1 MNHINRRKFIQS
13 STLASMGLFFNAKA
27 FSSQFP
33 TVRVPLGKRN
43 FNSPIIEATI
53 ERMKTRIKDTELA
66 WLFENCFPNTLDTTV
81 EFKMKGDR
89 PDTFVITGDIHAMWL
104 RDSTAQV
111 TPYLSLIKE
120 DEKLKQLIAGVINRQ
135 SECILI
141 DPYANAFNDGAGKSE
156 WLSDHTDMKPELHER
171 KWELDSL
178 CYTVRL
184 AHKYWKISNDTSVFD
199 EKWLKAA
206 QTIIATCREQQRL
219 KGTGK
224 YKFGRTTSWST
235 DTVPGNGYGNVTKPN
250 GLIHSIFRPSDDATV
265 YPFLIPSNLFAVV
278 SFRQIAEIST
288 KVYKNA
294 AFAKECND
302 FANEVEAAIKK
313 YAIINHPKFGK
324 IYAMEVDGFGNCLL
338 QDDANVP
345 NLMSLPY
352 LGAVKADDLIYQNTR
367 RFILSDNNPYFFKGK
382 AAEGVGSP
390 HTLVNQIWH
399 LSIIMRAMTSSD
411 DKEILQQLRFLKNT
425 HANTGFMHESFD
437 KDNAQNFTRKWFAW
451 ANTLFGEML
460 LKIEKERPHLLNQT
474 L

>member
-1 MNHINRRKFIQS
+1 MTHINRRTFIQNTS
-13 STLASMGLFFNAKA
+13 LASLGLLINTKG
-27 FSSQFP
+27 FSKDFP
-33 TVRVPLGKRN
+33 TVRVPLEKRN
-43 FNSPIIEATI
+43 FSSAAIEATI
-53 ERMKTRIKDTELA
+53 QRMKTRIKDPELA

-81 EFKMKGDR
+81 IFKTKNGR

-111 TPYLSLIKE
+111 TPYLSLIH
-120 DEKLKQLIAGVINRQ
+120 DDAQLKQLVAGVINRQ
-135 SECILI
+135 TECILI

-184 AHKYWKISNDTSVFD
+184 AYNYWKITQDTSVFD
-199 EKWLKAA
+199 TQWLKAA
-206 QTIIATCREQQRL
+206 QTIIATCREQQRF
-219 KGTGK
+219 KSRGK

-235 DTVPGNGYGNVTKPN
+235 DTVPGNGFGNMTKPN
-250 GLIHSIFRPSDDATV
+250 GLIHSVFRPSDDATL

-278 SFRQIAEIST
+278 SFRQMGEISEQ
-288 KVYKNA
+288 VYKDL
-294 AFAKECND
+294 AFAKECRD
-302 FANEVEAAIKK
+302 FANEVEMAIKK
-313 YAIINHPKFGK
+313 HAIIKHPEFGK

-352 LGAVKADDLIYQNTR
+352 LGAVKADDKIYKNTR
-367 RFILSDNNPYFFKGK
+367 RFVLSENNPYFFKGK

-437 KDNAQNFTRKWFAW
+437 KDDASQFSRKWFAW

-460 LKIEKERPHLLNQT
+460 LKIEHERPHLLNEI

>member
-1 MNHINRRKFIQS
+1 MKQLNRREFIQNS
-13 STLASMGLFFNAKA
+13 ALASMGLFINSKA
-27 FSSQFP
+27 FSSEFP
-33 TVRVPLGKRN
+33 TVRVPLEKRN
-43 FNSPIIEATI
+43 FSSAAIEATI
-53 ERMKTRIKDTELA
+53 QRMKTRIKDPELA

-81 EFKMKGDR
+81 IFKTKNGR

-111 TPYLSLIKE
+111 TPYLSLMKE

-135 SECILI
+135 TECILI

-156 WLSDHTDMKPELHER
+156 WMSDHTDMKPELHER

-184 AHKYWKISNDTSVFD
+184 AHNYWKITLDTSIFD

-206 QTIIATCREQQRL
+206 QAIIATCREQQRF
-219 KGTGK
+219 KSVGK

-250 GLIHSIFRPSDDATV
+250 GLIHSIFRPSDDATL
-265 YPFLIPSNLFAVV
+265 YPFLVPSNLFAVV
-278 SFRQIAEIST
+278 SFRQMAEISEQ
-288 KVYKNA
+288 VYKNTV
-294 AFAKECND
+294 FAKECTD
-302 FANEVEAAIKK
+302 FANEVEMAIKK
-313 YAIINHPKFGK
+313 YAIVKHPEFGK

-352 LGAVKADDLIYQNTR
+352 LGAVKADDKIYKNTR
-367 RFILSDNNPYFFKGK
+367 RFILSGNNPYFFKGQ

-390 HTLVNQIWH
+390 HTLKDQIWH
-399 LSIIMRAMTSSD
+399 LSLIMRAMTSSD
-411 DKEILQQLRFLKNT
+411 DKEIIQQLRFLKNT

-437 KDNAQNFTRKWFAW
+437 KDDAKNFTRKWFAW

-460 LKIEKERPHLLNQT
+460 LKIERERPHLLNEN

>member
-1 MNHINRRKFIQS
+1 MTCINRRTFIQNTS
-13 STLASMGLFFNAKA
+13 LTGLGLLVNFNA
-27 FSSQFP
+27 FSKDFP
-33 TVRVPLGKRN
+33 TVRVPLEKRN
-43 FNSPIIEATI
+43 FSSTAIEATI
-53 ERMKTRIKDTELA
+53 QRMKTRIKDPELA

-81 EFKMKGDR
+81 IFKTKNGR

-111 TPYLSLIKE
+111 TPYLSLMHE
-120 DEKLKQLIAGVINRQ
+120 DEKLKQLVAGVINRQ
-135 SECILI
+135 TECILI

-156 WLSDHTDMKPELHER
+156 WMSDHTDMKPELHER

-184 AHKYWKISNDTSVFD
+184 AYNYWKITQDISVFD
-199 EKWLKAA
+199 AQWLKAA
-206 QTIIATCREQQRL
+206 QMIIATCREQQRF
-219 KGTGK
+219 KSVGK
-224 YKFGRTTSWST
+224 YRFGRTTSWST

-250 GLIHSIFRPSDDATV
+250 GLIHSIFRPSDDATL

-278 SFRQIAEIST
+278 SFRQMGEISEQ
-288 KVYKNA
+288 VYKDLT
-294 AFAKECND
+294 FAKECRD
-302 FANEVEAAIKK
+302 FATEVDGAIKK
-313 YAIINHPKFGK
+313 YAVVKHPEFGK

-345 NLMSLPY
+345 NLMALPY
-352 LGAVKADDLIYQNTR
+352 LGAVKADDKIYQNTR
-367 RFILSDNNPYFFKGK
+367 RFILSDSNPYFFRGK

-399 LSIIMRAMTSSD
+399 LSLIMRAMTSSD
-411 DKEILQQLRFLKNT
+411 DKEILQQLRFIKNT

-437 KDNAQNFTRKWFAW
+437 KDDAAKFTRKWFAW
-451 ANTLFGEML
+451 ANTLFGEMI
-460 LKIEKERPHLLNQT
+460 LKVEKERPHLLNNI